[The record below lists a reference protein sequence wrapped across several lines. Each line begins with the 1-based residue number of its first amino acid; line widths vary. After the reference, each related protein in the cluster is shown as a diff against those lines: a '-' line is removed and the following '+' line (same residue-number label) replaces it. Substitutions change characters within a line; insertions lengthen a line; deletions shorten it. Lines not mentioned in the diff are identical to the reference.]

1 MINYDSSIGGIC
13 EIGKPIIG
21 TLVVE
26 SSDRNIYSG
35 QTNFNILSSFSF
47 LLNFFSP
54 TFFYQQGLQMI
65 KTSELVEFIQFYFHA
80 AVNLFSSLLFS
91 LSCKLVFSFASSA
104 RAVNLF
110 SPLLVQLE
118 LYCFLLC

>member
-21 TLVVE
+21 TLLVE
-26 SSDRNIYSG
+26 SSDKSIFSG

-54 TFFYQQGLQMI
+54 TFFYQQGLQ

-80 AVNLFSSLLFS
+80 AVNLFS
-91 LSCKLVFSFASSA
+91 
-104 RAVNLF
+104 
-110 SPLLVQLE
+110 PLLVQLE
-118 LYCFLLC
+118 L